1 MRLTRFLDS
10 GQNGKP
16 GRRVTGRYQLRQIA
30 LPQPDGSAFYIEL
43 SYTSYPSVQMDCQ
56 HSNNMQ
62 EAMALT

>member
-30 LPQPDGSAFYIEL
+30 LPQPDGSTFHFEL
-43 SYTSYPSVQMDCQ
+43 SCIGSPSVRMDCQ
-56 HSNNMQ
+56 HSNNM
-62 EAMALT
+62 ALT